1 MSPGRLPEEDVLLIA
16 GDTLQVSQ
24 TKTYRDIFPLSG
36 EGWRK
41 IRLSF
46 HHVVGAGGTVPNPL
60 GAYRFIKGIN
70 LRTSRNENPISVPGM
85 GLYYLNYLMNG
96 VEPGYTTVV
105 AGALTFHCNIDIPF
119 TFPFI
124 SKKEDL
130 SILSSRYTMIE
141 LELQTGTLADLQ
153 RTPAAATQAVT
164 VDISLVRNKSGFK
177 DTGQPIG
184 MPYIKHLA
192 PFQAVAKGYAD
203 IESADDLILF
213 GFFAVAN
220 DLVTWGTVGN
230 PFDGTPVDLMT
241 DISFEDNLMS
251 WVKTKKVDSFQED
264 RAHYSNSRT
273 LAGVYPYLFAKEGSY
288 KSGYPTGGRSE
299 IKFKIGNG
307 AYVAA
312 TTPQVDIVLFGT
324 RELR

>member
-1 MSPGRLPEEDVLLIA
+1 MPGRLPEEDVLLVA
-16 GDTLQVSQ
+16 GDALSASQ

-41 IRLSF
+41 LRLSF

-60 GAYRFIKGIN
+60 GAYRFIKGVNI
-70 LRTSRNENPISVPGM
+70 RTSRNENPVSTPGM
-85 GLYYLNYLMNG
+85 GLYLLNYLMNG
-96 VEPGYTTVV
+96 IEPVYTTVV

-124 SKKEDL
+124 GRKEDL
-130 SILSSRYTMIE
+130 SIDSGRYTMIE
-141 LELQTGTLADLQ
+141 LELQTGTLADMQ
-153 RTPAAATQAVT
+153 RTPAAATLAST
-164 VDISLVRNKSGFK
+164 VDISLVRNKSGFYEGGK
-177 DTGQPIG
+177 PVA
-184 MPYIKHLA
+184 MPYIKHLT
-192 PFQAVAKGYAD
+192 PFQAVTKGYVD
-203 IESADDLILF
+203 IESAEDLILF
-213 GFFAVAN
+213 GFIAMAN

-230 PFDGTPVDLMT
+230 PYDGTPVDLMT

-273 LAGVYPYLFAKEGSY
+273 LAGVYPYLFTKEGSY
-288 KSGYPTGGRSE
+288 KGGYPTGGRSE
-299 IKFKIGNG
+299 IKLKIGNG

-312 TTPQVDIVLFGT
+312 TTPQVDVILIGSRT
-324 RELR
+324 LR